1 MRTNEAYAE
10 LKHFKQLKFTI
21 MEMTAR
27 LTGDAK
33 ISTLKNEKQVV
44 NFSVAINDSYKAKG
58 STEPTKIVTYV
69 QCNYWVNPGIAQY
82 LTKGSL
88 VELQGRVG
96 VNAYM
101 GKDGEAKATLT
112 FHVNNIKL
120 HGKSN
125 GSGAETTAPVVP
137 AATAGASVG
146 DDLPF

>member
-1 MRTNEAYAE
+1 
-10 LKHFKQLKFTI
+10 
-21 MEMTAR
+21 MEITAR

-33 ISTLKNEKQVV
+33 ISTLKNDRQVV

-58 STEPTKIVTYV
+58 STEATKIVTYV
-69 QCNYWVNPGIAQY
+69 QCNYWVNPGIAQW

-101 GKDGEAKATLT
+101 GKDGDAKATLT
-112 FHVNNIKL
+112 FHVNSIKL

-125 GSGAETTAPVVP
+125 GGSVAASAPFTPIVSAP
-137 AATAGASVG
+137 AAA